1 MNNETQVETVAEQEK
16 EGERPRRWLKYG
28 LLGLLGVIVVL
39 LVAGMVYQAIGS
51 AGDARRYPPSGQLVS
66 VGDYRLH
73 LNCVGEGS
81 PTVILETMSG
91 GMSAYWAWIQPE
103 VAQKTRVCAYDR
115 AGRGWSDPGVTPR
128 DLWGTAEDLYTL
140 LQNAGIEGPYVLV
153 GHSIGGLYVRA
164 FADQHPDEM
173 AGMVLVDA
181 VHPEDFK
188 RFPEEEEQEKTYSM
202 ITAFFPALAR
212 IGLFRLYFAS
222 GGEIDFP
229 DLPAQ
234 QHAEVASFWSSPA
247 YFQNSRAEGQM
258 GSAIREQGQALLD
271 LGDIP
276 LVVISAGINP
286 PNWITLQAELPLLS
300 TNSTHITVEDAT
312 HGSLAFN
319 PNHAQQTSTA
329 ILQVVEAAKTG
340 GEVEELA
347 AHNLRRRN

>member
-1 MNNETQVETVAEQEK
+1 MNNGTQVATTVGQEK
-16 EGERPRRWLKYG
+16 EGDRPRRWLKYG
-28 LLGLLGVIVVL
+28 LLGLLGVIVIL
-39 LVAGMVYQAIGS
+39 LVAGVVYQAFGS
-51 AGDARRYPPSGQLVS
+51 ASDARRYQPPGQLVS

-81 PTVILETMSG
+81 PTVILEALSG

-103 VAQKTRVCAYDR
+103 VAKTTRVCAYDR
-115 AGRGWSDPGVTPR
+115 AGRGWSDPGATPR
-128 DLWGTAEDLYTL
+128 DLWGTAEDLYNL

-164 FADQHPDEM
+164 FADQHPDEVV
-173 AGMVLVDA
+173 GMVLVDA

-188 RFPEEEEQEKTYSM
+188 RFPEDAKQEKTYST

-222 GGEIDFP
+222 GGEIDFH

-234 QHAEVASFWSSPA
+234 QHAEVAALWSSPA

-258 GSAIREQGQALLD
+258 GSAIREQGQALPD

-276 LVVISAGINP
+276 LVVISAGISP
-286 PNWITLQAELPLLS
+286 PNWTTLQAELPQLS
-300 TNSTHITVEDAT
+300 TNSRHITVEDAT

-319 PNHAQQTSTA
+319 PDHAQQTSTA
-329 ILQVVEAAKTG
+329 ILQVVDAAKTG
-340 GEVEELA
+340 GEVKE
-347 AHNLRRRN
+347 